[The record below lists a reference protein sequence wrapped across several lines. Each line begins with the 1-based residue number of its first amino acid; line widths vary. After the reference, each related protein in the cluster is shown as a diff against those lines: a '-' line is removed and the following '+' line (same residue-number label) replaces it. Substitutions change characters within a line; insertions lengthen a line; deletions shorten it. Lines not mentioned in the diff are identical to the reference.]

1 MNKLLNIAF
10 NLPLYE
16 TYDYVIREN
25 LANVKVGMRVR
36 ASFGR
41 KKYIGI
47 INEIKNEE
55 NLENKKYKLKEI
67 DEIIDTK
74 PILTKEI
81 IKLCKWSSNYY
92 QYPLGQVYFSCI
104 PSTLKQGKASDVKK
118 IDYREFFYKVTDIPF
133 RNYFKNKRA
142 QKRIYDYIKE
152 KEKLIQKTLNQ
163 QSHLKSY

>member
-1 MNKLLNIAF
+1 MNKLLSIAF
-10 NLPLYE
+10 NLPLYG
-16 TYDYVIREN
+16 TYDYLIRNN
-25 LANVKVGMRVR
+25 LDNVKVGMRVR

-67 DEIIDTK
+67 DEIIDSK

-104 PSTLKQGKASDVKK
+104 PTRLKHGKDNYVKAVS
-118 IDYREFFYKVTDIPF
+118 YTHL
-133 RNYFKNKRA
+133 RA
-142 QKRIYDYIKE
+142 HE
-152 KEKLIQKTLNQ
+152 TG
-163 QSHLKSY
+163 